1 MVGNSN
7 GYTNFPQRLF
17 LTNTQI
23 CKAFANVLLANVKFS
38 KTQLN
43 SDGTGSLINLV
54 LESMK

>member
-23 CKAFANVLLANVKFS
+23 RKTFANVLLANVKFS
-38 KTQLN
+38 KTQRN
-43 SDGTGSLINLV
+43 SDGTGFLINLV